1 MTIEF
6 PLFVYTH
13 KIKDLNDGK
22 NCTEFYKDIGF
33 NASSGD
39 ITTLCHEPEF
49 EDPLKTPRY

>member
-22 NCTEFYKDIGF
+22 NCTEFYKEIGF
-33 NASSGD
+33 NASSKD
-39 ITTLCHEPEF
+39 ITILCHEPEF
-49 EDPLKTPRY
+49 